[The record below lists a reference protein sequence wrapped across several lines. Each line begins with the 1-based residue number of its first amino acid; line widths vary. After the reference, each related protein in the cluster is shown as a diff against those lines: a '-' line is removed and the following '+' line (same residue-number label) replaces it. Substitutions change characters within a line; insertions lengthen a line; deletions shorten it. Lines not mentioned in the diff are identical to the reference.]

1 MAEEEPKTQ
10 LDYLKK
16 QVAERLWSFNDDA
29 KYYGDR
35 SKRYQGALVVIS
47 AVITVLSGLKLHA
60 SDKYAVEISTCIL
73 VLGAVSTVS
82 AFFGSFLSPQQL
94 WLVNQDSYNK
104 MRALQA
110 RIELEELGT
119 KFPDQ
124 RDALVLK
131 WFEQYQAIL
140 DDQNRRWIEIRG
152 KGK

>member
-1 MAEEEPKTQ
+1 
-10 LDYLKK
+10 
-16 QVAERLWSFNDDA
+16 
-29 KYYGDR
+29 
-35 SKRYQGALVVIS
+35 
-47 AVITVLSGLKLHA
+47 
-60 SDKYAVEISTCIL
+60 
-73 VLGAVSTVS
+73 
-82 AFFGSFLSPQQL
+82 
-94 WLVNQDSYNK
+94 